1 MPFDTNLIEPLLE
14 EVMYYEPGNVE
25 VESFEEVAP
34 GRFKIDLHL
43 EEAPRDES
51 EIFSGSDSSYSIN
64 VVTGHSDHDNGPTDS
79 VIRAVLIIDRSLE
92 PEDSNDATVLED
104 ISFEKMT
111 IALCGNLSAP
121 DYCDDE
127 TDASLYGTMFVEID
141 GMDWALEESRK
152 ECCDMLGRAVAET
165 MRTLTNQI
173 RTLREIGET
182 RPIAIEETKTMVR
195 HALAA

>member
-1 MPFDTNLIEPLLE
+1 MPFDKEMIEPLLE

-25 VESFEEVAP
+25 IESFEEISP
-34 GRFKIDLHL
+34 GRFKIDLYL

-51 EIFSGSDSSYSIN
+51 EIFSGSDSSHSIN
-64 VVTGHSDHDNGPTDS
+64 VVTGHTDYDNGPTDS
-79 VIRAVLIIDRSLE
+79 VVRAVLIIDRTLE
-92 PEDSNDATVLED
+92 PEDSNDSTVLENLAF
-104 ISFEKMT
+104 SSMT

-127 TDASLYGTMFVEID
+127 SDASLNGTMFVEID
-141 GMDWALEESRK
+141 GAEWALEESRK
-152 ECCDMLGRAVAET
+152 ECCDLLGRAVANT
-165 MRTLTNQI
+165 MQTLTNQI
-173 RTLREIGET
+173 RTLRGIGET